1 MSISDKARL
10 ISSILSS
17 LTLSDLQSLKQELDS
32 IISTKNVDN
41 IKEDINERM
50 YNSSIDIE
58 FLNSIT
64 DVNVLTSHPLNSLKH
79 KKTIPQ
85 PLCGNE
91 STLVSS
97 TVFSFNIGGE
107 IREITSTQ
115 KSPRPLGI
123 WKGQVEIS
131 EDFYKTSSDIIS
143 EFGIEG

>member
-50 YNSSIDIE
+50 YNTIE
-58 FLNSIT
+58 FLNPIT
-64 DVNVLTSHPLNSLKH
+64 DVNVLTLHPLNSLKD

-91 STLVSS
+91 STVFSS
-97 TVFSFNIGGE
+97 PIVFSFNIGGE
-107 IREITSTQ
+107 IKEITSTQ

-131 EDFYKTSSDIIS
+131 EDFYKTSSDILS